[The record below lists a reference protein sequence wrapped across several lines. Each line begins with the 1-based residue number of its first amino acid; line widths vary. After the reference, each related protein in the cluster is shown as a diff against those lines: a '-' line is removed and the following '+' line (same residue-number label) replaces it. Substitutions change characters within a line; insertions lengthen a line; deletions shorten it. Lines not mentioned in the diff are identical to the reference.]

1 MSPSKIVTYSRVI
14 SLGLF
19 GLACILDAYCTA
31 NECVNGTA
39 LLIGGIFGIFTG
51 GAALAWLANPF
62 IFLSW
67 IIYKH
72 PALSLFLSLVGLGI
86 AFSFSFADQI
96 ITNEAGHYAPIIK
109 LSIGYWLWTLSM
121 LSMVVGNFL
130 LIRKHHVK
138 RN

>member
-1 MSPSKIVTYSRVI
+1 MFFINPFSFPTII
-14 SLGLF
+14 S
-19 GLACILDAYCTA
+19 
-31 NECVNGTA
+31 A

-109 LSIGYWLWTLSM
+109 LSIGCWLWTLSM